1 MKQLPGLA
9 LLLVVLAAA
18 VWLLRPQPE
27 PLPGE
32 LRLDFTDGSSRVL
45 KEMQGQPLLV
55 NFWSTD
61 CQACV
66 EELPRLAQL
75 YRELQPQGVHLITV
89 SAPGDPTPTLQA
101 TVQQLALPFPVALDP
116 QGDVARAFRV
126 TEARPVTLF
135 VDRQGRIARRMSGEI
150 DLTRVRATLT
160 TL

>member
-9 LLLVVLAAA
+9 LLIVVLAAA

-27 PLPGE
+27 PLPGG
-32 LRLDFTDGSSRVL
+32 LRLDFTDGSSQLLEQMHGRP
-45 KEMQGQPLLV
+45 MLV

-75 YRELQPQGVHLITV
+75 YREQRDQGVRLITV
-89 SAPGDPTPTLQA
+89 SAAGDPAPAVQA
-101 TVQQLALPFPVALDP
+101 MVEQLALPFPVALDP
-116 QGDVARAFRV
+116 QGQIARAFGV
-126 TEARPVTLF
+126 DETRPATLF
-135 VDRQGRIARRMSGEI
+135 VDRQGRIVRRMSGSL
-150 DLTRVRATLT
+150 DMTRVRATLT